1 MLSVLGVGKSYQ
13 APGGMVPA
21 LIDVSF
27 RLEAGG
33 FCALT
38 GPSGSGKTTLMNLIG
53 LLDRP
58 DHGEIRLDG
67 HDVSRLAH
75 NHAARLRNRLIGFVF
90 QSFHLLPRLTA
101 LENVGLPLLYRGV
114 GRAERLRLASKAL
127 ARVGL
132 ADRAAHAPD
141 SLSGGQRQRVAIARA
156 IVGEPRLLLA
166 DEPTGNLDPAA
177 TVDILDL
184 FFALNHESGVTVLVV
199 THDQAVAQRCP
210 RQIAMQ
216 AGRLRSDRGGSSA

>member
-1 MLSVLGVGKSYQ
+1 MLAVLGVCKNYQ
-13 APGGMVPA
+13 APDGTVPA
-21 LIDVSF
+21 LADVSF

-38 GPSGSGKTTLMNLIG
+38 GPSGSGKTTLMNMIG

-58 DHGEIRLDG
+58 DRGEIRLDG
-67 HDVSRLAH
+67 QDVSRLEH

-90 QSFHLLPRLTA
+90 QSFHLLPQMTA
-101 LENVGLPLLYRGV
+101 QENVGLPLLYRGV
-114 GRAERLRLASKAL
+114 GRAERLGLASEAL

-156 IVGEPRLLLA
+156 IIGAPRLLLA
-166 DEPTGNLDPAA
+166 DEPTGNLDPEA
-177 TVDILDL
+177 TNDILDL
-184 FFALNHESGVTVLVV
+184 FFTLNETSGVTVLIV
-199 THDQAVAQRCP
+199 THDEAIARRCP
-210 RQIAMQ
+210 RQISLQ
-216 AGRLRSDRGGSSA
+216 GGRLRSDRGGVIG